1 MLERRLFASYL
12 GAFAV
17 VIIIFAAAVR
27 FSFESIVQQQATN
40 RLATL
45 ARAGE
50 AASDFVPGGFVVN
63 EHSLGGFDVDPK
75 IEGLEWFDSQ
85 QRFVTR
91 RGHGPDGYVPPELGR
106 HALIDFSGKRL
117 ETYTI
122 YLQNVQ
128 HHDVGYVRA
137 ALTSDAFEQGIGALD
152 LGIMFGAVL
161 AIVAASV
168 GGTMLA
174 RASLARIDASYERLR
189 EFTADA
195 SHELRSP
202 LTALSMTAAVAL
214 HEAPALAE
222 NTKNRLLSIASTAKD
237 MNRLVDDLL
246 ILARAGRSLEREMYT
261 VHVDTIVSDVC
272 GRYQSSASAKS
283 INLSVTS
290 ESGAQVIGNPEQ
302 VSRIVANL
310 VENAIRYTQPQGL
323 VRVSCTS
330 DPTSV
335 HVAVEDNGAGIPPEH
350 IDRIFDRFWRGTA
363 TRADG
368 GSGLGLA
375 IARALAERHGG
386 RILVTSKVAAG
397 STFTITLPRRPPSL
411 T

>member
-1 MLERRLFASYL
+1 VLERRLFASYL

-50 AASDFVPGGFVVN
+50 AATDFVPNGFVVN

-75 IEGLEWFDSQ
+75 IESLEWFDSAK
-85 QRFVTR
+85 RFVTR
-91 RGHGPDGYVPPELGR
+91 RGHGPDGYVPPQLGR
-106 HALIDFSGKRL
+106 HALTDVSGKRL

-122 YLQNVQ
+122 YLQNSE
-128 HHDVGYVRA
+128 HREIGYVRA
-137 ALTSDAFEQGIGALD
+137 ALTSDAFGQGVGALD
-152 LGIMFGAVL
+152 LGIMFGSVL

-174 RASLARIDASYERLR
+174 RASLARIEASYERLR

-214 HEAPALAE
+214 HEAPELAE
-222 NTKNRLLSIASTAKD
+222 KTKNRLLSIASTAKD

-246 ILARAGRSLEREMYT
+246 ILARAGRSLEREMFT
-261 VHVDTIVSDVC
+261 VHVDAIVNDVC
-272 GRYQSSASAKS
+272 ERYQNAASTKS
-283 INLSVTS
+283 IDLSVAS

-310 VENAIRYTQPQGL
+310 VENAIRYTPPGGS

-330 DPTSV
+330 DATSV
-335 HVAVEDNGAGIPPEH
+335 HVSVEDNGAGIPPEFV
-350 IDRIFDRFWRGTA
+350 DRIFDRFWRGTTA
-363 TRADG
+363 RADG

-386 RILVTSKVAAG
+386 RIMVTSKVASG
-397 STFTITLPRRPPSL
+397 STFTIALPRRPPAL